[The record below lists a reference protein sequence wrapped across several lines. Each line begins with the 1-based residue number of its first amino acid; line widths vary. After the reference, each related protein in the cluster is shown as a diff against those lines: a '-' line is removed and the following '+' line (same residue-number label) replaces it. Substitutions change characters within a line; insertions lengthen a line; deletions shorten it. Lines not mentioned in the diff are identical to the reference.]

1 MTFARYKIPLILL
14 SIIGISKAA
23 VGVISKA
30 PVYESLGGFALPLLT
45 MFESIVGLWFVL
57 LPIALLMMFYGQSF
71 NIELVL
77 PVLVVLIVIF
87 KALETWYKNMP
98 SIP

>member
-30 PVYESLGGFALPLLT
+30 PVYELLGGFALPLLT

-57 LPIALLMMFYGQSF
+57 LPIALLIMFYVQSF
-71 NIELVL
+71 NIEVVL
-77 PVLVVLIVIF
+77 PVLVVLIVLF
-87 KALETWYKNMP
+87 NALEEWYKNMP
-98 SIP
+98 SI